1 MIRTTILAAATGI
14 ALLLAAPLHAGGPV
28 IEPTET
34 APVREKRP
42 CIIGC
47 LALAVIVIGVGVL
60 MGGDNCN
67 SGEPDGGKC

>member
-1 MIRTTILAAATGI
+1 MHRIILCL
-14 ALLLAAPLHAGGPV
+14 ALLATPLHAGGPV
-28 IEPTET
+28 IIEDTET
-34 APVREKRP
+34 PVTAEKRP

>member
-1 MIRTTILAAATGI
+1 MHRILLLT
-14 ALLLAAPLHAGGPV
+14 ALLATPLHAGGPV
-28 IEPTET
+28 IIEDTET
-34 APVREKRP
+34 PSSEQRP

-47 LALAVIVIGVGVL
+47 LALAVIVIGAAVL

>member
-1 MIRTTILAAATGI
+1 MKQILLTV
-14 ALLLAAPLHAGGPV
+14 ALLALATPLHAGGPV
-28 IEPTET
+28 LEDTET
-34 APVREKRP
+34 PVASDQRP

-67 SGEPDGGKC
+67 SGETDGGRC